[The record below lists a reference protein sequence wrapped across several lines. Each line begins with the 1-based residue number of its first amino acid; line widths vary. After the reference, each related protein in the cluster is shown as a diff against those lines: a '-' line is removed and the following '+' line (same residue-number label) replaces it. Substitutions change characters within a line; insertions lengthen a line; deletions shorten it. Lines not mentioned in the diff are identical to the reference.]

1 MDTWTSLKNGR
12 EAFAEYLSGLQP
24 DDWDRPSL
32 CSAWNVKEVA
42 AHMLVIPTK
51 GKGEVFRNFLGSGF
65 NLDKM
70 NAKFVR
76 QIVATMSPAQLV
88 AAMRSSAGSHGRP
101 PGLNLPGV
109 HNELVVHSQDIAAAI
124 GRPFALPAEDYVA
137 SLEHLKVTDP
147 VFKSKSRVAGLRL
160 RATDADWSNGDG
172 PLVEGPIAQLVLAVA
187 GRPSAIANLAGD
199 GVAAFRSR

>member
-12 EAFAEYLSGLQP
+12 EAFADYLSTLEP
-24 DDWDRPSL
+24 DDWARPSL
-32 CSAWNVKEVA
+32 CAAWTVKDVA

-51 GKGEVFRNFLGSGF
+51 SKGAIFRNFLGSGF

-76 QIVATMSPAQLV
+76 EIAASMSTADIVAATRA
-88 AAMRSSAGSHGRP
+88 SAGSHGRP
-101 PGLNLPGV
+101 PGLPLPGV
-109 HNELVVHSQDIAAAI
+109 FNELVVHSQDVAAAV
-124 GRPFALPAEDYVA
+124 GKPFTLPTADYVA
-137 SLEHLKVTDP
+137 SLEHLKNTEP
-147 VFKSKSRVAGLRL
+147 VFKSKGRVAGLRL

-172 PLVEGPIAQLVLAVA
+172 PLVEGPIVQLVLAVA
-187 GRPSAIANLAGD
+187 GRPSAVAHLTGN

>member
-12 EAFAEYLSGLQP
+12 EAFADYLATLQP
-24 DDWDRPSL
+24 DDWDKPSL
-32 CSAWNVKEVA
+32 CAAWSVKEVA

-51 GKGEVFRNFLGSGF
+51 GKGEIFRNFLGSGF

-76 QIVATMSPAQLV
+76 QIAASMSTADIV
-88 AAMRSSAGSHGRP
+88 AATRASAGSHGRP
-101 PGLNLPGV
+101 PGLPLAGV
-109 HNELVVHSQDIAAAI
+109 YNELVVHSQDIAAAV
-124 GRPFALPAEDYVA
+124 GRPFALPTEAYVA
-137 SLEHLKVTDP
+137 SLEHLKATEP

-172 PLVEGPIAQLVLAVA
+172 PVVEGPIVQLVLAVA
-187 GRPSAIANLAGD
+187 GRPSAITQLSGS

>member
-12 EAFAEYLSGLQP
+12 EAFADYLATLQP
-24 DDWDRPSL
+24 DDWDMPSL
-32 CSAWNVKEVA
+32 CSAWSVKEVA

-51 GKGEVFRNFLGSGF
+51 GKGEIFRNFLGSGF

-76 QIVATMSPAQLV
+76 QISASMTPAQIV
-88 AAMRSSAGSHGRP
+88 AATRSSAGSHGRP
-101 PGLNLPGV
+101 PGLALPGV
-109 HNELVVHSQDIAAAI
+109 FNELVVHSQDIAVAV
-124 GRPFALPAEDYVA
+124 GRPFALPTEDYVA
-137 SLEHLKVTDP
+137 SLEHLKNTEP

-172 PLVEGPIAQLVLAVA
+172 PLVEGPIVQLALAVA
-187 GRPSAIANLAGD
+187 GRPSAIAQLSGN